1 MSENLKLQDL
11 LRFSESESK
20 NVRVRFSMP
29 NGVEDPR
36 DVYLRD
42 PEIVNTKWFLHSGKK
57 YNNFKSGTIAIHL
70 LLIGKD
76 MWLMTSVKKIL
87 AVHPPEEGKI
97 WDSSCYE
104 TEEMLEFQNF
114 CGRTYVS
121 FHKDRQSGKYKW
133 NTVSDR
139 LIVSKIDCELYG
151 ENTFKSYKFELS
163 FKQLEN
169 IIKAGRQD
177 WINALEHIQAVY
189 LITDNNTGKFYIGS
203 ATSQDE
209 FLLGRWKTYI
219 RNGHGGNVK
228 LKELIE
234 KMGFSYIKE
243 NFSYR
248 ILDYFGEN
256 YPSAKVLESESYWK
270 DVLKT
275 RKFGYNAN

>member
-1 MSENLKLQDL
+1 MSDTLKLQDL
-11 LRFSESESK
+11 LRFSELESK

-29 NGVEDPR
+29 NGVEDPKE
-36 DVYLRD
+36 VYLRD
-42 PEIVNTKWFLHSGKK
+42 PETVNTTWFLHSGRK

-70 LLIGKD
+70 LLIDKD
-76 MWLMTSVKKIL
+76 MWLMTSVKKIF
-87 AVHPPEEGKI
+87 AVHPPEDGRI

-104 TEEMLEFQNF
+104 TEELTQFQNL
-114 CGRTYVS
+114 CGRTYIS

-163 FKQLEN
+163 FKQLET
-169 IIKAGRQD
+169 IIKTGRMD

-189 LITDNNTGKFYIGS
+189 LITDNKSGKFYVGS

-209 FLLGRWKTYI
+209 FLLGRWKAYI

-228 LKELIE
+228 FKELIE
-234 KMGFSYIKE
+234 KEGISHIKE

-256 YPSAKVLESESYWK
+256 YPSAKVIESESYWK

-275 RKFGYNAN
+275 RRFGYNAN

>member
-1 MSENLKLQDL
+1 MQNSLKLQDI
-11 LRFSESESK
+11 LRFSDEESK
-20 NVRVRFSMP
+20 CVRVRFSMP
-29 NGVEDPR
+29 NGSEDPKEI
-36 DVYLRD
+36 YLRD
-42 PEIVNTKWFLHSGKK
+42 PETVNVKWFLHSGKK
-57 YNNFKSGTIAIHL
+57 YNNFKPGTIAIHL
-70 LLIGKD
+70 LLVDKD
-76 MWLMTSVKKIL
+76 LWLMTAVKKIL
-87 AVHPPEEGKI
+87 SADPPEEGRQ
-97 WDSSCYE
+97 WDFSCYD
-104 TEEMLEFQNF
+104 TTDVCKFQNL
-114 CGRTYVS
+114 CGRTYIS

-133 NTVSDR
+133 NTVSER
-139 LIVSKIDCELYG
+139 LIVSRIDSEPYG

-163 FKQLEN
+163 FPQLEN
-169 IIKAGRQD
+169 IIKTGRTD

-189 LITDNNTGKFYIGS
+189 LITDNLTGRQYVGS

-209 FLLGRWKTYI
+209 FLLGRWKNYV
-219 RNGHGGNVK
+219 RNGHGGNVR

-234 KMGFSYIKE
+234 KEGFPYVRK